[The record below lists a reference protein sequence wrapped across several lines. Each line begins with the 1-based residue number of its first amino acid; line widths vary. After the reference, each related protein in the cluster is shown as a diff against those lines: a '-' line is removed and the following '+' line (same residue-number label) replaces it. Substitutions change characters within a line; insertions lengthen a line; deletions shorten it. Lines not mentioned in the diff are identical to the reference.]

1 MGIMVPLMKSAILR
15 AHVGGVATDAKVVHQ
30 AFKQYYIDNDMYPS
44 TAGLQT
50 FEPLVTEGYYDGR
63 IFSRLENDEAD
74 GYGSPDDGG
83 MNQEYWMEF
92 TLKVDPS
99 IRFLIADS
107 DNSLLGGGDFFDGI
121 YMFKDGAL
129 TPLTSPVDLQ

>member
-1 MGIMVPLMKSAILR
+1 
-15 AHVGGVATDAKVVHQ
+15 
-30 AFKQYYIDNDMYPS
+30 MYPS